1 METVTQS
8 AYSSASPKRTQVKPI
23 GYVAY
28 AAMASG
34 LIFYVLTLWIQ
45 VFIDT
50 RRARTVSIDALSEA
64 HRHWR
69 LRSSLLFLIWSIFG
83 ILTLP
88 LGVGWLILIPSWLW
102 YAYRIVRGALCYR
115 LGLPPSRKATKGG

>member
-8 AYSSASPKRTQVKPI
+8 AYSSIPPKRTQVKPI

-69 LRSSLLFLIWSIFG
+69 LRSSLLFLIWSICRHHAKQ
-83 ILTLP
+83 LRTCTTTTE
-88 LGVGWLILIPSWLW
+88 S
-102 YAYRIVRGALCYR
+102 VRLV
-115 LGLPPSRKATKGG
+115 